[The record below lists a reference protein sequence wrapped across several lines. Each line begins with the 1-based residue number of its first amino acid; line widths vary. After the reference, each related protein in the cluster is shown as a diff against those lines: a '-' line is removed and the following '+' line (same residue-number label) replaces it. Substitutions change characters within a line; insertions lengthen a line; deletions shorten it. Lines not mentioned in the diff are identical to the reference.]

1 MKNNRMHMADA
12 INEVVNSDIAKVKSN
27 TMKKLVA
34 TTSESLFLDVM
45 MSAVSRIPYKEARS
59 LSFILTG
66 IRSALTSELLFKT
79 IERKLSNKNFAK
91 FGKLIAKQ
99 NAYTAKLLSSKIKGF
114 SAQTRM
120 NLVPLVMKLDGSTF
134 AASSPFRALFNKKN
148 RKAV

>member
-66 IRSALTSELLFKT
+66 YHINNSLKIVLRIISDTIKSAETSINHEMIGFILT
-79 IERKLSNKNFAK
+79 I
-91 FGKLIAKQ
+91 
-99 NAYTAKLLSSKIKGF
+99 
-114 SAQTRM
+114 
-120 NLVPLVMKLDGSTF
+120 V
-134 AASSPFRALFNKKN
+134 
-148 RKAV
+148 